1 MTKTTTNPDGT
12 VAVET
17 VAGDMGAA
25 LSAAPWAAREWAAAR
40 AEAAMNGRSL
50 IAARRRLRAAL
61 AGL

>member
-17 VAGDMGAA
+17 VAGDMGAGLA
-25 LSAAPWAAREWAAAR
+25 AAPWATREWVAAR
-40 AEAAMNGRSL
+40 AEAAMTGRML
-50 IAARRRLRAAL
+50 IEARRRMRAAL